1 MDVKFSI
8 MRESDIEETIELCNI
23 CFNEETDKGTS
34 KKIYEQNK
42 EDKNQIYLIGKLNDK
57 IIAHMKISVIPTI
70 YGPMSTYAILNH
82 ICVHPDYRR
91 HKIGTH
97 MLDEAKKICKNK
109 NCVCMELWSMN
120 FRIPAHALY
129 KDYGFNVEDAKFFKK
144 VID

>member
-8 MRESDIEETIELCNI
+8 MTKDDLVSTIELCNI
-23 CFNEETDKGTS
+23 CFNEETDMNKARE
-34 KKIYEQNK
+34 IYEINK
-42 EDKNQIYLIGKLNDK
+42 DDPNQIYLIGKMDDK

-82 ICVHPDYRR
+82 VCVHPDYRR

-97 MLDEAKKICKNK
+97 LLDEAMKICKNK

-129 KDYGFNVEDAKFFKK
+129 KNYGFTVEDAKFFKK